1 MSKAMTVRELRD
13 QLVNMSVYD
22 LDLPVFLYD
31 LNTCETFPLERVD
44 PTISDRIDLNF
55 SSEKENDDA

>member
-55 SSEKENDDA
+55 LSEQESEDA

>member
-44 PTISDRIDLNF
+44 PTISDHIDLNF
-55 SSEKENDDA
+55 SSEQENEDA

>member
-55 SSEKENDDA
+55 SSEQENEDA

>member
-55 SSEKENDDA
+55 SSEQENDDA